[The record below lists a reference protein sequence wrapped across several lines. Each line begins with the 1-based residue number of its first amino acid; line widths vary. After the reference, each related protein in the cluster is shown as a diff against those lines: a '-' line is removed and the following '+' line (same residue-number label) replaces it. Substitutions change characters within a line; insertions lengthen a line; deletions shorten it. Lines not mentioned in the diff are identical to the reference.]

1 MKSWSK
7 DFLVHTNILTMIAIR
22 LFYNCEK
29 VFIVMNIWIIGN
41 KTLGMK
47 HEWNITWK
55 RRFLMQIMCVQKDF
69 VRFWNKKIRRI
80 SWFVFSKQYIVVS
93 WCFWNLRNMCLKIY
107 ELDPAKFLSPPPEL
121 SLQVTLKKKT
131 KRKSRYFIWYWYVIN
146 GRERY

>member
-22 LFYNCEK
+22 LFYNWEK

-80 SWFVFSKQYIVVS
+80 SWFVFSKRYIVVS

-121 SLQVTLKKKT
+121 SLQVTLKK
-131 KRKSRYFIWYWYVIN
+131 N
-146 GRERY
+146 

>member
-22 LFYNCEK
+22 LFYNWEK

-121 SLQVTLKKKT
+121 SLQVTLKK
-131 KRKSRYFIWYWYVIN
+131 N
-146 GRERY
+146 

>member
-7 DFLVHTNILTMIAIR
+7 NFLVHTNILTMIAIS

-29 VFIVMNIWIIGN
+29 VFIVINICIIGS
-41 KTLGMK
+41 KTLGIK

-69 VRFWNKKIRRI
+69 VRFWNKKIKRI

-121 SLQVTLKKKT
+121 SLQVTLKK
-131 KRKSRYFIWYWYVIN
+131 N
-146 GRERY
+146 

>member
-55 RRFLMQIMCVQKDF
+55 KRFLMQIMCVQKDF

-80 SWFVFSKQYIVVS
+80 SWFVFSRQYIVVS

-121 SLQVTLKKKT
+121 SLQVTLKK
-131 KRKSRYFIWYWYVIN
+131 N
-146 GRERY
+146 